1 MPENKIPTRLT
12 ISNIPIEY
20 IETYLNICDGLDLT
34 REQLFMLLMSE
45 KGLRDGGLK
54 HVFPDNQS
62 RTEWVELLINRMFKY
77 ANSSN

>member
-1 MPENKIPTRLT
+1 MPEKKIPTRLT

-45 KGLRDGGLK
+45 KGLTDDGLK
-54 HVFPDNQS
+54 HVFPDKQS

-77 ANSSN
+77 ANSNN